1 MSHSNNQSKLLM
13 AMSMLIF
20 GTIGLFVKNIGFPS
34 SFIAFARA
42 LIGSVF
48 IAGFMLV
55 SRHKVDREAVKK
67 NLKILIPS
75 GIAIGFNWIA
85 LFEAYRFTG
94 VAVGT
99 LCYYM
104 APVILI
110 IVSPFLLKEKL
121 TAIKIISVI
130 AAIAGEVLISGVL
143 SGTVRSA
150 KGIALGL
157 TAAVLYASVVLMNK
171 FVKDLSPV
179 ETTLIQM
186 MSAAVVMVPYV
197 LITENVGEF
206 VFDRK
211 SVIVTVIVGIVH
223 TGITYMLYFA
233 SMQKIPAQTTAVFS
247 YIDPVTAIILS
258 AVVLHEDFTAVQFA
272 GTVLILGATLF
283 NELAPNLKKINCK
296 N

>member
-1 MSHSNNQSKLLM
+1 MV
-13 AMSMLIF
+13 MSMLIF
-20 GTIGLFVKNIGFPS
+20 GTIGLFVKNIGLPS

-42 LIGSVF
+42 FIGSIF
-48 IAGFMLV
+48 IMGFMLL
-55 SRHKVDREAVKK
+55 SRHKVNWASVKK

-75 GIAIGFNWIA
+75 GIAMGFNWIC
-85 LFEAYRFTG
+85 LFESYRFTG

-110 IVSPFLLKEKL
+110 TVSPFLLKERL
-121 TAIKIISVI
+121 TVTKVISVI

-150 KGIALGL
+150 RGIALGL
-157 TAAVLYASVVLMNK
+157 AAAVLYASVILMNK
-171 FVKDLSPV
+171 FVKDMSPV
-179 ETTLIQM
+179 ETTLIQLI
-186 MSAAVVMVPYV
+186 SAAVVMIPYV
-197 LITENVGEF
+197 LATENVSAF
-206 VFDRK
+206 VFDKK
-211 SVIVTVIVGIVH
+211 SVLFTLIVGIFH
-223 TGITYMLYFA
+223 TGIVYMLYFS

-258 AVVLHEDFTAVQFA
+258 AVVLHEDFTLVQLA

-283 NELAPNLKKINCK
+283 NELAPTK
-296 N
+296 NKE

>member
-1 MSHSNNQSKLLM
+1 MVV
-13 AMSMLIF
+13 SMLIF
-20 GTIGLFVKNIGFPS
+20 GTIGLFVKNISLPS

-42 LIGSVF
+42 FIGSLF
-48 IAGFMLV
+48 IIGFMLL
-55 SRHKVDREAVKK
+55 SGHKVNRASVKK

-75 GIAIGFNWIA
+75 GIAMGFNWIC
-85 LFEAYRFTG
+85 LFESYRFTG

-110 IVSPFLLKEKL
+110 MVSPFLLKEKL
-121 TAIKIISVI
+121 SVTKAISVI

-157 TAAVLYASVVLMNK
+157 TAAVLYASVILMNK
-171 FVKDLSPV
+171 FVKDMSPV
-179 ETTLIQM
+179 ETTLIQLI
-186 MSAAVVMVPYV
+186 SAAVVMIPYV
-197 LITENVGEF
+197 LATENISEF
-206 VFDRK
+206 VFDKK
-211 SVIVTVIVGIVH
+211 SILFTLIVGIFH
-223 TGITYMLYFA
+223 TGIVYMLYFA

-258 AVVLHEDFTAVQFA
+258 AVVLHEEFTLIQLA

-283 NELAPNLKKINCK
+283 NELAPTK
-296 N
+296 NKA

>member
-1 MSHSNNQSKLLM
+1 MIV
-13 AMSMLIF
+13 SMLIF

-48 IAGFMLV
+48 IAVFMLV
-55 SRHKVDREAVKK
+55 TKHKIDWKSVKK

-75 GIAIGFNWIA
+75 GIAMGFNWIA
-85 LFEAYRFTG
+85 LFESYHFTG

-110 IVSPFLLKEKL
+110 MVSPILLKEKL
-121 TAIKIISVI
+121 TAIKVISVI
-130 AAIAGEVLISGVL
+130 AAISGEVLISGVL

-171 FVKDLSPV
+171 FVKNLSPV
-179 ETTLIQM
+179 ETTLIQLV
-186 MSAAVVMVPYV
+186 SAAVIMLIYV
-197 LITENVGEF
+197 LFTENV
-206 VFDRK
+206 
-211 SVIVTVIVGIVH
+211 
-223 TGITYMLYFA
+223 
-233 SMQKIPAQTTAVFS
+233 
-247 YIDPVTAIILS
+247 
-258 AVVLHEDFTAVQFA
+258 
-272 GTVLILGATLF
+272 
-283 NELAPNLKKINCK
+283 K

>member
-1 MSHSNNQSKLLM
+1 MVV
-13 AMSMLIF
+13 SMLIF
-20 GTIGLFVKNIGFPS
+20 GTIGLFVKHIGFPS
-34 SFIAFARA
+34 SFIALARA
-42 LIGSVF
+42 FIGSVF
-48 IAGFMLV
+48 IAVFMLV
-55 SRHKVDREAVKK
+55 SRHKVDWPAVKK
-67 NLKILIPS
+67 NLKILVPS

-110 IVSPFLLKEKL
+110 MVSPILLKEKL
-121 TAIKIISVI
+121 TVVKVFSVI

-171 FVKDLSPV
+171 FVRDLSPV

-186 MSAAVVMVPYV
+186 MSAAIVMVPYV

-211 SVIVTVIVGIVH
+211 SVVVTIIVGIIH

-258 AVVLHEDFTAVQFA
+258 AVVLHEEFTAVQLA

-283 NELAPNLKKINCK
+283 NELAPNLKKK
-296 N
+296 V

>member
-1 MSHSNNQSKLLM
+1 MVV
-13 AMSMLIF
+13 SMLIF

-34 SFIAFARA
+34 SFIALARA
-42 LIGSVF
+42 FIGSVF
-48 IAGFMLV
+48 IAVFMLV
-55 SRHKVDREAVKK
+55 SRHKVDWPAVKK
-67 NLKILIPS
+67 NLKILVPS

-110 IVSPFLLKEKL
+110 MVSPILLKEKL
-121 TAIKIISVI
+121 TVVKVISVI

-171 FVKDLSPV
+171 FVRDLSPV

-186 MSAAVVMVPYV
+186 MSAAIVMVPYV

-211 SVIVTVIVGIVH
+211 SVVVTIIVGIIH
-223 TGITYMLYFA
+223 TGIVYMLYFA

-258 AVVLHEDFTAVQFA
+258 AVVLHEEFTAVQLA

-283 NELAPNLKKINCK
+283 NELAPNLKKK
-296 N
+296 V

>member
-1 MSHSNNQSKLLM
+1 MVV
-13 AMSMLIF
+13 SMLIF

-34 SFIAFARA
+34 SFIALARA
-42 LIGSVF
+42 FIGSVF
-48 IAGFMLV
+48 IAVFMLV
-55 SRHKVDREAVKK
+55 SRHKVDWPAVKK
-67 NLKILIPS
+67 NLKILVPS

-110 IVSPFLLKEKL
+110 MVSPILLKEKL
-121 TAIKIISVI
+121 TVVKVFSVI

-171 FVKDLSPV
+171 FVRDLSPV

-186 MSAAVVMVPYV
+186 MSAAIVMVPYV

-211 SVIVTVIVGIVH
+211 SVVVTIIVGIIH

-258 AVVLHEDFTAVQFA
+258 AVVLHEEFTAVQLA

-283 NELAPNLKKINCK
+283 NELAPNLKKK
-296 N
+296 V

>member
-1 MSHSNNQSKLLM
+1 MVV
-13 AMSMLIF
+13 SMLIF

-34 SFIAFARA
+34 SFIALARA
-42 LIGSVF
+42 FIGSVF
-48 IAGFMLV
+48 IAVFMLV
-55 SRHKVDREAVKK
+55 SRHEVDWPAVKK
-67 NLKILIPS
+67 NLKILVPS

-110 IVSPFLLKEKL
+110 MVSPILLKEKL
-121 TAIKIISVI
+121 TVVKVISVI

-171 FVKDLSPV
+171 FVRDLSPV

-186 MSAAVVMVPYV
+186 MSAAIVMVPYV

-258 AVVLHEDFTAVQFA
+258 AVVLHEEFTAVQLT

-283 NELAPNLKKINCK
+283 NELAPNLKKK
-296 N
+296 V

>member
-13 AMSMLIF
+13 AVSMLIF

-121 TAIKIISVI
+121 TAVKIISVI

-179 ETTLIQM
+179 VTTLIQM
-186 MSAAVVMVPYV
+186 ISAAVVMVPYV

-258 AVVLHEDFTAVQFA
+258 AAVLHEDFTAVQLA

-283 NELAPNLKKINCK
+283 NELAPGLKKK
-296 N
+296 RGE